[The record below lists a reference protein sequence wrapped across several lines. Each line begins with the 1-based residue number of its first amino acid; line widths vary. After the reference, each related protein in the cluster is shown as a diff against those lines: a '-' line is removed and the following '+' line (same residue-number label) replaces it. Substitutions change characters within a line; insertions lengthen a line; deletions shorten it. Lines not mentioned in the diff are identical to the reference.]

1 MFGVWEEDEIIKRFM
16 FFSFAGE
23 FERRFSLSDLCVEG
37 LCDYAII
44 KQMVHISY
52 FFKDLFGLLH
62 DLEL

>member
-1 MFGVWEEDEIIKRFM
+1 M